1 MAVSYCT
8 HPPRHDRTEG
18 RPPSGEQA
26 GHREPGAR
34 PPRRQQRPTLWEETG
49 GPVGL
54 LHSSL
59 PSVSF
64 VLVNSAFG
72 LWPGIFAAIGTVL
85 AFTVL
90 RAVRRQPLKPA
101 LAGSVGVA
109 ISSYFASRSG
119 EARDFFVVDIWLSL
133 TVFVVLVISLVV
145 RRPLA
150 GVLWTAVNRGS
161 RAWLRD
167 RPSRFG
173 YDVATVV
180 LALVFGSR
188 FAVQFWLYDR
198 DLAGWLAFAKIAMNY
213 PLWAVA
219 LAVWAW
225 AARRAGRRTGP
236 TGRTT

>member
-1 MAVSYCT
+1 MAISYCT
-8 HPPRHDRTEG
+8 RPPQNDRTEG
-18 RPPSGEQA
+18 RPPPE
-26 GHREPGAR
+26 
-34 PPRRQQRPTLWEETG
+34 RRGPSRTRRPTLWEETG

-59 PSVSF
+59 PSVAF

-72 LWPGIFAAIGTVL
+72 LRPGIFAAIGTVI

-90 RAVRRQPLKPA
+90 RAARRQPLKPA
-101 LAGSVGVA
+101 LAGVVGVG

-133 TVFVVLVISLVV
+133 TVFVLLVLSLVV

-150 GVLWTAVNRGS
+150 GVVWSAVNRSS
-161 RAWLRD
+161 RAWLHD

-173 YDVATVV
+173 YDVATAV
-180 LALVFGSR
+180 LAFVFGSR
-188 FAVQFWLYDR
+188 FVVQFWLYDR

-225 AARRAGRRTGP
+225 AVRRAARRAGR
-236 TGRTT
+236 TTP